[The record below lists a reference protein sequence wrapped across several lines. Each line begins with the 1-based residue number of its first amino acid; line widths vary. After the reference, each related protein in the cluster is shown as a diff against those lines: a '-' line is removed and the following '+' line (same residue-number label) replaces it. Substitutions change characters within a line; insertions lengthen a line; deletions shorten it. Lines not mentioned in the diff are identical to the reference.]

1 MWRLLARLG
10 DRRAGAVFIAPPLIL
25 VGVMA
30 IFPLV
35 MSLGLSFVHWNL
47 SNPDAGVQFAGFD
60 HWARLFEDTH
70 FHGVARNT
78 VLYVLVGVPIQYGLG
93 LMLAVV
99 LNAEIRAR
107 NFFRVLFL
115 LPMMLS
121 PIAISFVV
129 GRVMFNEAAGP
140 VNDLLIRF
148 GMDPVPWLSDS
159 LFAFV
164 TVLIVDTWQWTP
176 FMMLIL
182 LAGLQSVSEEV
193 VEAGRID
200 TRSDWQAFWRITFPL
215 LLPWTV
221 TALLIRSVEMLKI
234 VDVIVVLTN
243 GGPGIAT
250 ESLTIYAYRVGIRN
264 FDLGYASTLAFTLL
278 IVTVVAAM
286 LFLGVLRKLV
296 LRAVE

>member
-10 DRRAGAVFIAPPLIL
+10 DRRAAGVFIAPPLAL
-25 VGVMA
+25 VIVMA

-47 SNPDAGVQFAGFD
+47 SNPDAGIAFAGVD

-70 FHGVARNT
+70 FHGVALNT
-78 VLYVLVGVPIQYGLG
+78 VLYVIVGVPIQYGLG
-93 LMLAVV
+93 LLLAVV
-99 LNAEIRAR
+99 LNAEIKAR

-140 VNDLLIRF
+140 VNDLLIRS
-148 GMDPVPWLSDS
+148 GIAPVAWLSDS
-159 LFAFV
+159 VLAFV

-200 TRSDWQAFWRITFPL
+200 TRSDWQAFWRVTFPL